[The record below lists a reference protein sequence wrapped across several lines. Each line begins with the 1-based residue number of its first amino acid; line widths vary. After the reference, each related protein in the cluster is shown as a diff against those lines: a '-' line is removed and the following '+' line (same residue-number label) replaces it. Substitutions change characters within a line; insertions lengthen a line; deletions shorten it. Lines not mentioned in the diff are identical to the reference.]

1 MERYLSDIL
10 IDDIANLITELCF
23 DTQLH
28 ESVMKELLKTVE
40 RVPAQG
46 EIKYLV
52 GWQIFNYS
60 NLLDLFD

>member
-1 MERYLSDIL
+1 MEQYLTNIL
-10 IDDIANLITELCF
+10 IDDMANLITELCF

-40 RVPAQG
+40 RVPALG
-46 EIKYLV
+46 EIDYLV
-52 GWQIFNYS
+52 GWEVFNYF